1 MKIITI
7 VVTRSKSCHV
17 KALHTILRLNIQCLE
32 RHVQNE
38 ITFCNDDPYEKA
50 DIILS
55 CMKKCDRLLF
65 IDFGIGMDVDSIN
78 QVFNNMDG
86 IGCLVFPGVLDGI
99 DWGLFKSKVLDGST
113 EPTSQMGLNFD
124 TEVGKKV
131 SGDIYTAENT
141 IAKVFV
147 LNCKLSIKK
156 LTDKNGLKILPK
168 FEKMYAKFKEKGLK
182 IYAYTASKL
191 IHTYNHECISNILN
205 AAGVRAN

>member
-38 ITFCNDDPYEKA
+38 ITFCNDDPYDKA
-50 DIILS
+50 ETILE
-55 CMKKCDRLLF
+55 CMKKSDRVLF
-65 IDFGIGMDVDSIN
+65 IDFGIGMDPESIN

-86 IGCLVFPGVLDGI
+86 TGCLVFPGVLDGV

-113 EPTSQMGLNFD
+113 EPVSQMGLHFD
-124 TEVGKKV
+124 TEVGKKI
-131 SGDIYTAENT
+131 SGDVYAVEKTA
-141 IAKVFV
+141 AKVFV
-147 LNCKLSIKK
+147 LNNKLVIKK
-156 LTDKNGLKILPK
+156 LTDKQGIKIVPK
-168 FEKMYAKFKEKGLK
+168 FDKMFSKFKEKG
-182 IYAYTASKL
+182 IRICAFTAAKL

-205 AAGVRAN
+205 AAGVSAN